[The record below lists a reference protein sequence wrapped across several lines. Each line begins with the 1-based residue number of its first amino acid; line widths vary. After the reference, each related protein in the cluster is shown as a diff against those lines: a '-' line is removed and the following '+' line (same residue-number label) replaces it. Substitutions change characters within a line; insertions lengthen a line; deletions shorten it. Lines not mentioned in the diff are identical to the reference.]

1 MKRSSGSGYGGLRV
15 RDNVRTVVFAI
26 VLALVCSLV
35 LTAASLY
42 TAPYRSA
49 NEKAEEVLN
58 FLSALEVPIHTGAD
72 AEALLS
78 VFDKN
83 VRMRRLGDLS
93 LYEYV
98 PDASSSEKPIAVA
111 VPFSG
116 PGLWGPVNGVLA
128 LEPDLRTIRGIRFYK
143 HEETP
148 GLGGEI
154 SADWFQKQFRGKE
167 MVSGAGKPGLSILK
181 PGSALHGNSVDG
193 ITGATMTCDRVQT
206 ILDGLA
212 AALEK
217 ERNGYVQ

>member
-1 MKRSSGSGYGGLRV
+1 MRV
-15 RDNVRTVVFAI
+15 RDNVRTVVFAV

-35 LTAASLY
+35 LTATSLY
-42 TAPYRSA
+42 TAPYRRA

-58 FLSALEVPIHTGAD
+58 FLSALEVPIRAGAD
-72 AEALLS
+72 AEALLNI
-78 VFDKN
+78 FDKN
-83 VRMRRLGDLS
+83 VRRRKLGDLS

-98 PDASSSEKPIAVA
+98 PEASSSGKPIAVA

-116 PGLWGPVNGVLA
+116 PGLWGPIDGVLA
-128 LEPDLRTIRGIRFYK
+128 LEPDLRTVRGIRFYK

-154 SADWFQKQFRGKE
+154 SADWFQKQFRGKKIIP
-167 MVSGAGKPGLSILK
+167 GAGKHGLSILK
-181 PGSALHGNSVDG
+181 SGSTLDENSVDG
-193 ITGATMTCDRVQT
+193 ITGATMTCDRVQAM
-206 ILDGLA
+206 LDGLA

>member
-1 MKRSSGSGYGGLRV
+1 M

-42 TAPYRSA
+42 TAPYRRA
-49 NEKAEEVLN
+49 NERAEEVLN
-58 FLSALEVPIHTGAD
+58 FLSALEVPVEAGAD

-83 VRMRRLGDLS
+83 VRMGKLGALS

-98 PDASSSEKPIAVA
+98 PDSATSEKAIAVA

-116 PGLWGPVNGVLA
+116 PGLWGPIKGVLA
-128 LEPDLRTIRGIRFYK
+128 LEPDLFTIRGIRFYK

-154 SADWFQKQFRGKE
+154 GADWFQKQFRGKQI
-167 MVSGAGKPGLSILK
+167 VSGEGKPSLSILR
-181 PGSALHGNSVDG
+181 PGDAPDGDSVDG
-193 ITGATMTCDRVQT
+193 ITGATMTCDRVQAM
-206 ILDGLA
+206 LDGLA
-212 AALEK
+212 TELGEK
-217 ERNGYVQ
+217 GNSYVQ